1 MMKFTVVIEGYKVC
15 NQTIEVEAEDHM
27 SAIDLAWDKIDENAW
42 TVNEEVID
50 LEVMDISPDEPE
62 LEDEDELED
71 GELEDGELE
80 DGEENPEEE
89 L

>member
-15 NQTIEVEAEDHM
+15 NQTIEVEAEDHL

-50 LEVMDISPDEPE
+50 LEVMDITPDEPE
-62 LEDEDELED
+62 LEDEDED
-71 GELEDGELE
+71 ELED
-80 DGEENPEEE
+80 DEENPEEE